1 MSKEKECEIIRDLLP
16 LYADD
21 VCSERSA
28 QLIEEHL
35 QNCPECSAMLEKLRT
50 HEIETDL
57 REEKEQVIEYQAKR
71 FKRRSTTVGSV
82 VSALFMIPVVV
93 CLIVNLATGAPLG
106 WFFIVL
112 AGLAVAA
119 SLVIVPLMM
128 PENKLFWTF
137 CAFTL
142 ALLLLLAVTC
152 FYSHGDWFFTAA
164 SAVVFGLSV
173 CFLPFVVRAK
183 PVREMI
189 GSFSRPLLVLAV
201 DVILFANMMN
211 MISLH
216 SKSIV
221 TTGLVLAGCA
231 AGGWLL
237 YSAITEKRG
246 EAK

>member
-1 MSKEKECEIIRDLLP
+1 MNKDCEVIRDLLP

-21 VCSERSA
+21 VCSGRSRE
-28 QLIEEHL
+28 LIEEHL
-35 QNCPECSAMLEKLRT
+35 QECSDCSAMLEKLRT

-57 REEKEQVIEYQAKR
+57 QEEKEQVIEYQAKR
-71 FKRRSTTVGSV
+71 FRRRSATVGSV
-82 VSALFMIPVVV
+82 VSGLFMIPVVV
-93 CLIVNLATGAPLG
+93 CLIVNLASGSPLG

-137 CAFTL
+137 CAFTMS
-142 ALLLLLAVTC
+142 LLLLLAVTC
-152 FYSHGDWFFTAA
+152 FYSHGNWFFTAA
-164 SAVVFGLSV
+164 SAVLFGLSV
-173 CFLPFVVRAK
+173 CFLPFLIRAK

-189 GSFSRPLLVLAV
+189 GGFSRPLLVLAV

-211 MISLH
+211 MISLWT
-216 SKSIV
+216 KSIF
-221 TTGLVLAGCA
+221 TTGLILLGCA

-237 YSAITEKRG
+237 YAAVTEKRG
-246 EAK
+246 EEK